1 MNIDPMHRRLIFAL
15 SLLSVLAFLA
25 LAGPLPVAMAE
36 PSAPDGVTETVTLTP
51 VADLTVSQFVPDAAA
66 DPSLATLTISKDE
79 FLRER
84 RPLLRFDLSAIP
96 AHATI
101 VRATLEL
108 TQIDASPAT
117 WDWDLMVA
125 RLVTDWDP
133 DKTAWNNRP
142 RSVCCQATVTSPGA
156 NGVTIAFDVRD
167 LVQQWVSGGLA
178 NFGLELNSGPAGL
191 DYVRKFD
198 SAEGDKPP
206 RLTVEY
212 IPIPDSIVVPA
223 GASNID
229 LDGVCDTAGEYADA
243 KRFSYVD
250 NAGLIADIYLKHD
263 LESLYLCVDTPLG
276 KFPERFFS
284 LYLDTDH
291 GQEKYAE
298 GDDLWL
304 RAYVEVGA
312 TDANRGT
319 GDQAQVWKPDQ
330 VDGWKAVAAPQPDL
344 RREAGEYVVSLDH
357 FSAACPGPFGI
368 AVMHQDVFDNGD
380 NYGWPS
386 SQVAITPA
394 GWISAV
400 LEAPRCVR
408 VCSETAQPCDP
419 VAGAAVHDL
428 ASGDRY
434 ATDGNGYVV
443 ERTRIPNGTKLWATR
458 PMEVAS
464 DHTLYQT
471 SGPPVEVSDAAFQGE
486 PGTLTLVLRQDQP
499 LWVQDLDISAQW
511 LVTDSVAYA
520 GELAD
525 NIRRASDYF
534 YDFSEGQFALGDV
547 TVQQVYDGWDQA
559 DVRLY
564 LSNINRPNSV
574 VGGIVS
580 TPTVDISPAIT
591 LTYQPGAIS
600 MGKAW
605 NRYQAPPGQPIVVDG
620 APVPPE
626 TLADDWAIALAHELG
641 HYLFFLFDTYVD
653 AAGNESVELGV
664 QCANSA
670 MGYVYD
676 PVNQSYV
683 FDQQHWDANCGET
696 EAHAKLQGR
705 TEWDTIA
712 TWYPWAVK
720 PVGSQPMGPGPRLVP
735 PVELTTVAFVT
746 ASNPPT
752 QPLVLNQTFTID
764 YVDGETASPEARA
777 FLFRGKRIFDQG
789 KPPAGQNQVSLTDA
803 RAADRL
809 CVYDLN
815 DHGGDGATARHQFG
829 CESIQPGD
837 ATLAMT
843 RDMAW
848 QPVVELR
855 QVSATQIGITVT
867 QPLSNPGTS
876 IWAQVYPEHGE
887 AFDPVTLVRSGDLH
901 AITFD
906 FGGPVTAVYIQL
918 WIDESPLAPD
928 TRREVLTDRGV
939 GGGGVFGPASQLGGV
954 IVLSADGKASFQPD
968 GPLDLGPGHSMA
980 WQSMP
985 GTPPLPPGARII
997 GQSYRLDAFPPEL
1010 VDSGTVSIEY
1020 QGTVP
1025 SVAAADADQAAA
1037 GDPPAIHFWDGET
1050 WTALPTVNNPL
1061 HGAADGV
1068 MRASASSQG
1077 VGVYAV
1083 LAEQAERLYLPLVW
1097 R

>member
-1 MNIDPMHRRLIFAL
+1 MDIDPMHRRLIFAAPL
-15 SLLSVLAFLA
+15 FFVMALLA
-25 LAGPLPVAMAE
+25 LVGPLPTALAE

-51 VADLTVSQFVPDAAA
+51 VADITVSQFTPDVAA
-66 DPSLATLTISKDE
+66 DSSQPELIISKDE

-84 RPLLRFDLSAIP
+84 RPLLRFDLDAIP
-96 AHATI
+96 ANAAI
-101 VRATLEL
+101 VHATLEL
-108 TQIDASPAT
+108 IQLEASPAT
-117 WDWDLMVA
+117 WAWDLSVA
-125 RLVTDWDP
+125 RLAGDWNP
-133 DKTAWNNRP
+133 DKTSWNNRP
-142 RSVCCQATVTSPGA
+142 RSVCCQATATSPGA
-156 NGVTIAFDVRD
+156 GGVTLSFGVRD

-191 DYVRKFD
+191 DYMRKFG
-198 SAEGDKPP
+198 SAESAKPP
-206 RLTVEY
+206 RLIVEY
-212 IPIPDSIVVPA
+212 IPVPDSIVVPT
-223 GASNID
+223 GASNIE
-229 LDGVCDTAGEYADA
+229 LDGVCDTEREYADA
-243 KRFSYVD
+243 RRFSYVD
-250 NAGLIADIYLKHD
+250 SDGVIADIYLKHD
-263 LESLYLCVDTPLG
+263 LENLYLCVDAPLG
-276 KFPERFFS
+276 KFGERFFG

-304 RAYVEVGA
+304 RAYVETGM
-312 TDANRGT
+312 TDASRGT
-319 GDQAQVWKPDQ
+319 GDQARVWKPAE
-330 VDGWKAVAAPQPDL
+330 VDGWKAVAAPQ
-344 RREAGEYVVSLDH
+344 RERGREAGEYVVSLDH

-368 AVMHQDVFDNGD
+368 AVMHQDVLDNGD
-380 NYGWPS
+380 DYGWPS
-386 SQVAITPA
+386 TQVAITPS

-400 LEAPRCVR
+400 LENPRCVR

-419 VAGAAVHDL
+419 VVGATVYDL

-434 ATDGNGYVV
+434 ATDGAGYVV
-443 ERTRIPNGTKLWATR
+443 ERTRIPNGTALWATL
-458 PMEVAS
+458 PMDAAV

-471 SGPPVEVSDAAFQGE
+471 SGAAVEVNDAVFQGE
-486 PGTLTLVLRQDQP
+486 PGTLTLVLRRDQP

-520 GELAD
+520 GELAE
-525 NIRRASDYF
+525 NIRRASDYL
-534 YDFSEGQFALGDV
+534 YDFSEGQVALGDV
-547 TVQQVYDGWDQA
+547 MVQQVYDGWEQA

-564 LSNINRPNSV
+564 LSNMNRPNSV
-574 VGGIVS
+574 VGGIVT
-580 TPTVDISPAIT
+580 TPTVDVSPAVT
-591 LTYQPGAIS
+591 LTYQPGPIS

-605 NRYQAPPGQPIVVDG
+605 NRYQAPPGQPVVVNG

-641 HYLFFLFDTYVD
+641 HYLLFLFDTYVD
-653 AAGNESVELGV
+653 AAGVASVELGARC
-664 QCANSA
+664 QNSA

-683 FDQQHWDANCGET
+683 FDQQHWDANCGDT
-696 EAHAKLQGR
+696 EAHAKLKGR

-712 TWYPWAVK
+712 AWYPWAVK
-720 PVGSQPMGPGPRLVP
+720 PAGSQPMDPGPRLVP
-735 PVELTTVAFVT
+735 PVKLTTVTFVA
-746 ASNPPT
+746 ASEPRT
-752 QPLVLNQTFTID
+752 LPLALSKTFAID
-764 YVDGETASPEARA
+764 YVGDETASPEARA
-777 FLFRGKRIFDQG
+777 FIFRDKRIFDQG
-789 KPPAGQNQVSLTDA
+789 KPPAGQNQVNLTDA
-803 RAADRL
+803 RIADRL

-829 CESIQPGD
+829 CEPIQPGD

-848 QPVVELR
+848 QPVITVQ

-867 QPLSNPGTS
+867 QPLAEPGAS
-876 IWAQVYPEHGE
+876 IQARIYPEDEE

-906 FGGPVTAVYIQL
+906 FGGPVTAAYIQL
-918 WIDESPLAPD
+918 WIDESPPAPD
-928 TRREVLTDRGV
+928 TRREILTDRGV
-939 GGGGVFGPASQLGGV
+939 GGGGAFGPASQLGGV
-954 IVLSADGKASFQPD
+954 LVLSSDGKASFQPT
-968 GPLDLGPGHSMA
+968 GPLDLGPGHSIA

-985 GTPPLPPGARII
+985 GTPSLPADARII

-1010 VDSGTVSIEY
+1010 ADNGTVSIEY
-1020 QGTVP
+1020 QGVIP
-1025 SVAAADADQAAA
+1025 GIVAADANRVAAS
-1037 GDPPAIHFWDGET
+1037 DPPAIHFWDGVG

-1068 MRASASSQG
+1068 MRASAPSQG

-1083 LAEQAERLYLPLVW
+1083 LAEQGERLYLPVVW